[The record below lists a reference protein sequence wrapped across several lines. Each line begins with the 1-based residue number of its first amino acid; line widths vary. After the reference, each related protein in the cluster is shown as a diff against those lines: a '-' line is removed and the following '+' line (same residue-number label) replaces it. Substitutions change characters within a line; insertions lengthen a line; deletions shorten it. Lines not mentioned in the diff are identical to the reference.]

1 MINNKIIKFITVGH
15 VDAGKSTTLG
25 HLLYLTKN
33 ITDHEFKN
41 IEKEAELNGKK
52 KFSYA
57 YILDSDN
64 DERIRGITQSYN
76 KYDFIYNNQQYQML
90 DTPGHKMYIKEMIS
104 AVSKNNDSIVCVLIS
119 TIESEF
125 NAGFINGMTKDDI
138 LISRGCDI
146 KHIIIL
152 INKIDMIDENIRKI
166 KINEIKEKIHK
177 FVNKLGFES
186 ISYICVSGWT
196 GQNLIKQQDDL
207 NDMSLIEKIEEIGNN
222 KQNNNIEEKNK
233 LIEKNKFKIS
243 FNAYNIPNIISLGYN
258 CIIHLVDQ
266 DNTDIEYELE
276 CEIGAI
282 NDLKNNNKSHVSNN
296 DKVYLGIKLL
306 NNKLIK
312 CYNNQRIILRYNDTI
327 LGFGKI
333 IISN

>member
-64 DERIRGITQSYN
+64 DERIRGITQTYN
-76 KYDFIYNNQQYQML
+76 KYDFTYNNQQYQML

-119 TIESEF
+119 AIESEF

-152 INKIDMIDENIRKI
+152 INKIDMIEENIRKI
-166 KINEIKEKIHK
+166 KINEIKEKIDK

-186 ISYICVSGWT
+186 VSYICVSGWT
-196 GQNLIKQQDDL
+196 GQNLIKQEDDL
-207 NDMSLIEKIEEIGNN
+207 NDMSLIEKIEEIGN
-222 KQNNNIEEKNK
+222 KINNNKEEKNK
-233 LIEKNKFKIS
+233 LIERNKFKIS

-258 CIIHLVDQ
+258 CIIHLVDNNS
-266 DNTDIEYELE
+266 DNEFELE

-282 NDLKNNNKSHVSNN
+282 NDLKNNKINHLSNN

-306 NNKLIK
+306 NNKSIK
-312 CYNNQRIILRYNDTI
+312 IYNNQRIILRYNDTI
-327 LGFGKI
+327 LGFGKV

>member
-1 MINNKIIKFITVGH
+1 MDKNKIIKFITIGH

-33 ITDHEFKN
+33 VTDHEFKN

-64 DERIRGITQSYN
+64 DERVRGITQTYN
-76 KYDFIYNNQQYQML
+76 KYDFTYNNQHYQML

-104 AVSKNNDSIVCVLIS
+104 AISKNSDSIVCVLIS
-119 TIESEF
+119 AIESEF

-138 LISRGCDI
+138 LIARGCNI
-146 KHIIIL
+146 KNIFIL
-152 INKIDMIDENIRKI
+152 INKIDMIEEIFRKN
-166 KINEIKEKIHK
+166 KIDEIKTKIDK
-177 FVNKLGFES
+177 FINKLGFDS

-196 GQNLIKQQDDL
+196 GQNLIKQEDDL
-207 NDMSLIEKIEEIGNN
+207 NDMSLIEKLNEIGNKIN
-222 KQNNNIEEKNK
+222 KEEFNNK

-243 FNAYNIPNIISLGYN
+243 FNAYNIPNIMTLGYN
-258 CIIHLVDQ
+258 CIIHLVDNTIN
-266 DNTDIEYELE
+266 DNEYELE

-282 NDLKNNNKSHVSNN
+282 NDLKNNKINHLKNN

-306 NNKLIK
+306 NNKSINI
-312 CYNNQRIILRYNDTI
+312 YNDQRIILRYNDTI
-327 LGFGKI
+327 LGFGKV